1 MRTNIFLTTLLILS
15 MALCYAGCKEKNESG
30 SMKGTH
36 RVTYQGFSFLCPD
49 ELKPAEQFGGSDTAP
64 NLFALSG
71 VDIANAIYCD
81 VSDAKSDFTPEAGQQ
96 LLESLKSGEPSAEG
110 KVLKDGIEV
119 RAGKS
124 TPETSYTAMRIF
136 VHGRKACT
144 LTFTYTEKNKD
155 TLGKYVDAV
164 LNSIQPAE

>member
-1 MRTNIFLTTLLILS
+1 MTPKVTSPPRPASNCS
-15 MALCYAGCKEKNESG
+15 KASKAESPARRA
-30 SMKGTH
+30 KG
-36 RVTYQGFSFLCPD
+36 
-49 ELKPAEQFGGSDTAP
+49 
-64 NLFALSG
+64 
-71 VDIANAIYCD
+71 
-81 VSDAKSDFTPEAGQQ
+81 
-96 LLESLKSGEPSAEG
+96 
-110 KVLKDGIEV
+110 LKDGIEV
-119 RAGKS
+119 RAVKS